1 MYIKIRIKIH
11 TAMLLLY
18 IKKEDKKMTE
28 REKLALL
35 EDMLELDEGD
45 LTLDRELDDIDE
57 YDSMAKLSLIVLM
70 EDEFGVKLTGDVIRG
85 FETVGDIVA
94 LMQ

>member
-1 MYIKIRIKIH
+1 MN
-11 TAMLLLY
+11 
-18 IKKEDKKMTE
+18 E

-45 LTLDRELDDIDE
+45 LTMDKALDDIDE

-70 EDEFGVKLTGDVIRG
+70 EDEFGVKLTGDVIKG
-85 FETVGDIVA
+85 FETVGDIVS
-94 LMQ
+94 LMNE

>member
-1 MYIKIRIKIH
+1 
-11 TAMLLLY
+11 
-18 IKKEDKKMTE
+18 MTD

-45 LTLDRELDDIDE
+45 LSLDMALEDIDE
-57 YDSMAKLSLIVLM
+57 SDSMAKLSLIVLM
-70 EDEFGVKLTGDVIRG
+70 EDEFGVKLTGDVIKG

-94 LMQ
+94 LMNK